1 MSNTEINT
9 FHGSDVEALA
19 AHFNLDSTKIKSFAS
34 NVNPLGLSD
43 RLKQE
48 LTANI
53 DVITRYPERDYKT
66 LRTAISKYVNAPIDN
81 IIVGNGSTE
90 LISGIIKA
98 VSPKDAILFAPS
110 YSEYEREVG
119 LNGGNI
125 RYLPLKKELNWL
137 IDENDLRDFILPETD
152 LIIMC
157 NPNNPTG
164 NAFSTDELKVILNI
178 AKEHGITVMI
188 DETYIEFG
196 ADKERY
202 EAIPLTA
209 EYDNL
214 VVLRG
219 VSKFYA
225 APGLR
230 LGYAITSSE
239 RLKSSI
245 LNSKDPWSINSVAEK
260 AGIIMFS
267 DTEYQAN
274 VRYYT
279 AKEMEYFKNTL
290 EKTGKFIF
298 YPSQANFYLIELTDT
313 DKTSTDVFV
322 HLVKQNLMIRDLSSF
337 PYLGDSYI
345 RVAMLSHKDNE
356 LLANALISYV

>member
-1 MSNTEINT
+1 MNENEVNT

-19 AHFNLDSTKIKSFAS
+19 AYYNLNANDIKSFAS

-48 LTANI
+48 LKANI
-53 DVITRYPERDYKT
+53 DVITKYPERDYKT
-66 LRTAISKYVNAPIDN
+66 LRNAISKYVNAPIDN

-98 VSPKDAILFAPS
+98 VSTEDAILFAPS

-119 LNGGNI
+119 LNGGKI

-137 IDENDLRDFILPETD
+137 IDTASLEAFIKPETG

-164 NAFSTDELKVILNI
+164 NAFNVSELRDILSI
-178 AKEHGITVMI
+178 AKKHDIIVMI
-188 DETYIEFG
+188 DETYIEFSS
-196 ADKERY
+196 DIDLY
-202 EAIPLTA
+202 SAIPLTN
-209 EYDNL
+209 EFDNL

-239 RLKSSI
+239 HLKSSI
-245 LNSKDPWSINSVAEK
+245 LNSKDPWSINSVAEM

-267 DTEYQAN
+267 DTDYRAN
-274 VRYYT
+274 VRDYT
-279 AKEMEYFKNTL
+279 AKELEYFKNAL

-298 YPSQANFYLIELTDT
+298 YPSQANFYLIELNNT

-322 HLVKQNLMIRDLSSF
+322 HLIKQNLMIRDLSSF
-337 PYLGDSYI
+337 PYLGDNYI
-345 RVAMLSHKDNE
+345 RIAMLSHEDNE
-356 LLANALISYV
+356 RLANVLISYV

>member
-1 MSNTEINT
+1 
-9 FHGSDVEALA
+9 
-19 AHFNLDSTKIKSFAS
+19 
-34 NVNPLGLSD
+34 
-43 RLKQE
+43 
-48 LTANI
+48 
-53 DVITRYPERDYKT
+53 
-66 LRTAISKYVNAPIDN
+66 
-81 IIVGNGSTE
+81 
-90 LISGIIKA
+90 
-98 VSPKDAILFAPS
+98 
-110 YSEYEREVG
+110 
-119 LNGGNI
+119 
-125 RYLPLKKELNWL
+125 
-137 IDENDLRDFILPETD
+137 
-152 LIIMC
+152 MC

-164 NAFSTDELKVILNI
+164 NAFSTDELRIILDI
-178 AKEHGITVMI
+178 AKEHNITVMI

-196 ADKERY
+196 ADIARY
-202 EAIPLTA
+202 EAIPLTT

-239 RLKSSI
+239 HLKSSI

-274 VRYYT
+274 VRDYT

-322 HLVKQNLMIRDLSSF
+322 HLAQFLSTI
-337 PYLGDSYI
+337 L
-345 RVAMLSHKDNE
+345 LSAVRHYHLRNITACHINTLQIAVGITDG
-356 LLANALISYV
+356 VDG